1 MWTINLHDLI
11 EAAGIE
17 DRCSFS
23 VCVKND
29 LCIDK
34 RLYLALYGSILTCN
48 GLDLPD
54 DNQVRGRKEYILVSS
69 QQRHTER
76 EREPPKSS
84 SWTFYHE
91 QLEI

>member
-1 MWTINLHDLI
+1 MINLHDLI

-34 RLYLALYGSILTCN
+34 RLYLALYGTHIN
-48 GLDLPD
+48 
-54 DNQVRGRKEYILVSS
+54 V
-69 QQRHTER
+69 
-76 EREPPKSS
+76 
-84 SWTFYHE
+84 
-91 QLEI
+91 